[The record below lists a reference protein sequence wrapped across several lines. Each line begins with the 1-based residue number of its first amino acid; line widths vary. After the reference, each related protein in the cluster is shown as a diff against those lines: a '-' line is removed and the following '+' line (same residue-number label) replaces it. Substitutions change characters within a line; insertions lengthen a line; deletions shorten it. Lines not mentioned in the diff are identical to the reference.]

1 MVKEEVPPYAGRRLI
16 KPGSLRFG
24 RFPPVYGGNAKK
36 TSQCRLASR
45 VPPAYAGTM
54 CFDAPT
60 SPRKGSA
67 PVYAGT
73 ELLFLVADRGAAGR
87 VSGGV
92 PVISL
97 VRFLL

>member
-1 MVKEEVPPYAGRRLI
+1 MPPCL
-16 KPGSLRFG
+16 
-24 RFPPVYGGNAKK
+24 
-36 TSQCRLASR
+36 TD
-45 VPPAYAGTM
+45 PPAYAGNA

-87 VSGGV
+87 VSGGI

>member
-1 MVKEEVPPYAGRRLI
+1 MPSCLT
-16 KPGSLRFG
+16 GS
-24 RFPPVYGGNAKK
+24 
-36 TSQCRLASR
+36 
-45 VPPAYAGTM
+45 PAYTGNM